1 LTRDAQLLQELT
13 YFGCSTFAFVFR
25 SITSQR
31 GSAWHCLIGRFLSE
45 GKTRFSTYR
54 LKKQMNILETNLAG
68 VIMSVKSTNSP
79 NLVQIG
85 CEMAPPHG
93 GEI

>member
-1 LTRDAQLLQELT
+1 VSPSSLNL
-13 YFGCSTFAFVFR
+13 VK
-25 SITSQR
+25 SQR
-31 GSAWHCLIGRFLSE
+31 GSAWHCYIDRLLSK
-45 GKTRFSTYR
+45 GKMRFSTPR
-54 LKKQMNILETNLAG
+54 PGKPMNILQPNWAG
-68 VIMSVKSTNSP
+68 VITSVRSTYSP